1 MQICQGGT
9 VPEEYYTQNT
19 DYTDSMENETIS
31 RGDKL
36 SKVKHGKHLL
46 VNTDPLTHSKTSQ
59 LLISLV
65 ILVTICLS
73 LFYIMNL

>member
-19 DYTDSMENETIS
+19 DYTDSMESETIS

-36 SKVKHGKHLL
+36 SKEIIVDVSGSALRY
-46 VNTDPLTHSKTSQ
+46 
-59 LLISLV
+59 
-65 ILVTICLS
+65 
-73 LFYIMNL
+73 YI